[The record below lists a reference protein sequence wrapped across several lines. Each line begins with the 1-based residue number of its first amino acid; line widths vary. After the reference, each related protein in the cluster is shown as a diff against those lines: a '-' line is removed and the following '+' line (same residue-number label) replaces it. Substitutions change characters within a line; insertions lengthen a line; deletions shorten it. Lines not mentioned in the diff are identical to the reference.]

1 MTRAAFAAAIMI
13 AALPLT
19 AAAQTAPDAIDS
31 SAEAVQPPPAPPAN
45 QGPMIVERLHSGF
58 MFTPEVKATEFDKKA
73 SGLIGG
79 SAGWLSQETF
89 FIGGGGYWMPTNGS
103 NDRRLAYGGVVM
115 QWFVVDGDRFGVS
128 AKALLGGGRAT
139 LPDTVTQVVGF
150 PIGRDADRLTPAQLR
165 DLIQSH
171 TVTTT
176 VRSRQDFLVAE
187 PELNARLGLAKHVRL
202 TLGGGYRFAGNDWR
216 RGGGFDRGRRISGA
230 VGSLGVQIS

>member
-1 MTRAAFAAAIMI
+1 MRAACAAAVLIV
-13 AALPLT
+13 ALPLG
-19 AAAQTAPDAIDS
+19 AAAQTSSDATDPG
-31 SAEAVQPPPAPPAN
+31 ADGAQPPAPVN
-45 QGPMIVERLHSGF
+45 QGPMIVERIHSGF
-58 MFTPEVKATEFDKKA
+58 MLVPEVKATAFDKRF

-79 SAGWLSQETF
+79 SAGWVSQETF
-89 FIGGGGYWMPTNGS
+89 FIGGGGYWMPTNRS

-115 QWFVVDGDRFGVS
+115 QWFVANSDRFGLS

-139 LPDTVTQVVGF
+139 LPDTVTQVVGV
-150 PIGRDADRLTPAQLR
+150 PIGRDTDRLTPAQLR

-202 TLGGGYRFAGNDWR
+202 TLGAGYRFAGNDWR

-230 VGSLGVQIS
+230 VGSLGVQIGG